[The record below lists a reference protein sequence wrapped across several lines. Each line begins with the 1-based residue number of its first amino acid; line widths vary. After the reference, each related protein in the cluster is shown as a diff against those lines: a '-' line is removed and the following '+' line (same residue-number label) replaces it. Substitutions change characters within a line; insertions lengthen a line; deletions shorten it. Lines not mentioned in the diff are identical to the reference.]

1 MTSASAVEDHLF
13 TAIAN
18 ETTFPRAIVGM
29 PLQHSEKTHSNPIL
43 TRQDSSKPDT
53 KAPGFPVY
61 SLRNQPLGACHLQ
74 RARSA
79 GLISSSTF
87 DAIVATGDSLC
98 VHSHTI
104 AWRFAFLK
112 PLFHRGGG

>member
-53 KAPGFPVY
+53 KAL
-61 SLRNQPLGACHLQ
+61 SNQPLGACHLQ

-112 PLFHRGGG
+112 PLFPRGGG